1 MNKEYLI
8 PIYTETGIYELFS
21 FKYGSNREPYNL
33 NLEILIENVDRNN
46 IITILFEDE
55 VISYRLNN
63 GLNMYYEYSHLN
75 KIPLLSEVKNSR
87 YLEWIWNAGLKQI
100 MRSKDIECLKH
111 YIIADDNYYI
121 EVISKK
127 TPSVIINKM
136 T

>member
-46 IITILFEDE
+46 MITILFEDE

-100 MRSKDIECLKH
+100 MRSEDIECLKH

-121 EVISKK
+121 EVISQK
-127 TPSVIINKM
+127 TPSVIIN
-136 T
+136 

>member
-100 MRSKDIECLKH
+100 MRSEDIECLKH